1 MLRPGIDAVH
11 GGGVRAHI
19 NQINRVGLF
28 CFLTANRHLVHK
40 SSPMTARWTL
50 LARVPSLARSSHCL
64 SVTSTGRAILYA
76 GELKPREPIDADN
89 SAKGSLHIFDLVP
102 SNAADSSKW
111 FTVNADFSKASIPIP
126 RVGAASAIIDDRLYV
141 WGGRGGTQMAP
152 LGVEAAGVYRCPV
165 TDDAL
170 NGKLVWEKVPAVN
183 ESEAPDP
190 RSYHAMVSHAS
201 KLYVHAGCPESGR
214 LGDLYS
220 FDVSTGKWATLAP
233 APGAGRGGT
242 AIAVT
247 KLGNSDVIVRFAGFA
262 GYQLGSD
269 NVLDVYN
276 IAANTWSSTV
286 PEADPSHGRPGPR
299 SVHGL
304 VGFQS
309 AKFPNA
315 RAVLYHGESEASD
328 LGHAGAGS
336 FWSDVWFLEE
346 KTGAETLHWKCIP
359 VEGAGP
365 AGRGWFPSAAWTD
378 EGETRVI
385 LQGGLLSSN
394 ERSDELWSLE
404 VV

>member
-1 MLRPGIDAVH
+1 MA
-11 GGGVRAHI
+11 
-19 NQINRVGLF
+19 
-28 CFLTANRHLVHK
+28 
-40 SSPMTARWTL
+40 ARWTL

-64 SVTSTGRAILYA
+64 SVTSTGRAVLYS
-76 GELKPREPIDADN
+76 GELKPREPVDADDH
-89 SAKGSLHIFDLVP
+89 STGSLHTFDLAQ
-102 SNAADSSKW
+102 SNATDNSKWHTVTADSGK
-111 FTVNADFSKASIPIP
+111 TIVPIP

-152 LGVEAAGVYRCPV
+152 LGIEGAGVYRCSV

-170 NGKLVWEKVPAVN
+170 NGKVIWEKVPAVN
-183 ESEAPDP
+183 GGEAPDP

-201 KLYVHAGCPESGR
+201 KLYVHAGCPEAGR

-220 FDVSTGKWATLAP
+220 FDVATGKWCTLAP

-247 KLGNSDVIVRFAGFA
+247 KLGGSDVVVRFAGFA
-262 GYQLGSD
+262 GHQLGAD
-269 NVLDVYN
+269 NALDIYN
-276 IAANTWSSTV
+276 IGTNTWSSTV
-286 PEADPSHGRPGPR
+286 PGADPSHGRPGPR

-309 AKFPNA
+309 AKFSSA
-315 RAVLYHGESEASD
+315 RAVLYHGESEASN

-336 FWSDVWFLEE
+336 FWSDVWMLEE
-346 KTGAETLHWKCIP
+346 SSSGGGNLQWKYLP
-359 VEGAGP
+359 VEGEGP
-365 AGRGWFPSAAWTD
+365 AGRGWFPSAAWTN
-378 EGETRVI
+378 EGDTKVV

-394 ERSDELWSLE
+394 ERSDDLWVLE